1 MLNRIALL
9 AITAPRRVVA
19 VAVLVFIAA
28 AIFGPGVKTSLSAG
42 GFRDSTCESA
52 QASRLL
58 TAKFNRSDQQMI
70 IVVTSEEG
78 PYSAQAHPAST
89 DPLVVVVTP
98 DDAAN
103 SVRASEAGTDIV
115 NHLKKVAVRFERVLG
130 VNIA

>member
-1 MLNRIALL
+1 
-9 AITAPRRVVA
+9 
-19 VAVLVFIAA
+19 
-28 AIFGPGVKTSLSAG
+28 
-42 GFRDSTCESA
+42 
-52 QASRLL
+52 
-58 TAKFNRSDQQMI
+58 MI